1 MTTALAM
8 SPQYM
13 LAAMKDTNM
22 MGNISK
28 RIGSELREVILLI
41 RLIRL

>member
-22 MGNISK
+22 LDYISK
-28 RIGSELREVILLI
+28 RIGSELREVILPTY
-41 RLIRL
+41 